1 MRDVDEDED
10 DGYSG
15 DDVESGELVR
25 QSEHQHMMMMGDED
39 EEGEGENGDEDEEMI
54 DEYEM
59 QQQYAQ
65 DPDYF
70 TQQQSKRLKS
80 SSGVDLTN
88 KIKFRPQLPAHSN
101 KISHHLA
108 IKQQQQQQQ
117 YNPYSS
123 PSASNT
129 SHLFAQLNSA
139 AAVAAA
145 AANATNSASAG
156 SKIFHVDAYCY
167 LCKKEFCNKYFLR
180 THLANKHKV

>member
-1 MRDVDEDED
+1 VRDVDEDED

-39 EEGEGENGDEDEEMI
+39 DEGEGENGDEDEEMI

-108 IKQQQQQQQ
+108 IKQQQQQQ